1 MNYKLVMKEGG
12 YKIIL
17 KQSARK
23 FLERLPRQIA
33 KDIDSAIISLAK
45 DPLNRKNVRKL
56 TGSLFY
62 RLRVGD
68 YRIIFERQDKERTI
82 AILKIGHRKDVY
94 R

>member
-12 YKIIL
+12 YKITL

-23 FLERLPRQIA
+23 VLERLPRQIA
-33 KDIDSAIISLAK
+33 KDIDSEIISLAK
-45 DPLNRKNVRKL
+45 DPLNKKNVRKL

>member
-33 KDIDSAIISLAK
+33 KDIDSEIISLAK
-45 DPLNRKNVRKL
+45 DPLNKKNVRKL
-56 TGSLFY
+56 TGSIFY

>member
-33 KDIDSAIISLAK
+33 KDIDSEIISLAK